1 VFERIRNV
9 VVTLLGVALCLF
21 TLVEV
26 NFPQLQQQ
34 SALAVFVMLGMTI
47 CFLVFPLH
55 KRFENNVALRAT
67 DVLLAL
73 ATIVCCGFVIVQTEP
88 WLQQFWLAGE
98 SGTVQSLTAR
108 ASDENSIDYAIGIVG
123 LLLVLEVT
131 RRSIGWIVPA
141 LALLFVGHSFYCYL
155 ASSHGWAAM
164 PDMLFPHQGQSLKS
178 IASTTF
184 LQTLGVF
191 GPAAGVM
198 FKYVFLFVVF
208 GSFLEM
214 SGATQ
219 FIIDFAEKVFGRSP
233 GGPAKISVLGSGLMG
248 SLSGSAVANAV
259 TTGAFT
265 IPMMRNSGF
274 EPRIAGGITAA
285 AAAGGALVPP
295 VMGAGAYMML
305 ELVEPQV
312 TFLQIATAAVLPATL
327 YYFSIYMIVHY
338 YSRRIGA
345 QSVQKTAEDEVR
357 SLWQFEA
364 IVFVGALVALVGLL
378 LMNFSPFRAVTGS
391 LVLIL
396 LLGTM
401 RKRLKLATAPRL
413 FAITSFFVVIV
424 IHQFS
429 PQIDQLFAP
438 AREHLLP
445 EWLQAYVAKSWLDLN
460 TDAFSIRRMFE
471 SLLDS
476 SIFGMLGMIVFGT
489 INRDWRP
496 TIINALTKSA
506 KNGVSLVAASACVGI
521 IIGIVQQTGI
531 AADFSAAIRDQ
542 VESNLL
548 LALVGIMACSIV
560 LGMGVPS
567 VVCYLLM
574 ATLMGSLLSELGII
588 PLAAHLF
595 IFYFGMMSMVTPPVA
610 LAAYA
615 SASIAGSRIMPT
627 AMAAFRFSLVG
638 FTLPFMFVYRPELLL
653 MSDKPEVTV
662 KLMRPKEVKV
672 GEPAAINGKLVWYG
686 EPRGFSKIEI
696 VGAQGNAAATIL
708 RTSDFGTFRSEVDPG
723 NWIITTYER
732 DRIPLDPAT
741 MSELTLTEDQRI
753 ETGDD
758 IVLFTGEGTV
768 VSPGDLEEDDAG
780 TTFYLT
786 QDGEAQHLGSLTF
799 DPSQANEESTGSGA
813 ADDDNRL
820 QFTDQRLSMLSVALA
835 MLAALVGI
843 VALAAGIAGYMSS
856 DLRTWVRVLMLFAAA
871 LLLSPDLEIAG
882 TQIGAFTNIIGG
894 GLFVVLVVINRLKTN
909 AESPAATV

>member
-9 VVTLLGVALCLF
+9 AVTLLGVALCLF

-26 NFPQLQQQ
+26 NFPKLQQQ

-47 CFLVFPLH
+47 CFLVYPAH
-55 KRFENNVALRAT
+55 KRFENNVAFRAT

-73 ATIVCCGFVIVQTEP
+73 ATVVCCGFVIVQTEP
-88 WLQQFWLAGE
+88 WLNQFWLEGGV
-98 SGTVQSLTAR
+98 SGKVKSLLDRA
-108 ASDENSIDYAIGIVG
+108 ASDGNDIDYTIGLVG

-155 ASSHGWAAM
+155 ASAHGWAAM
-164 PDMLFPHQGQSLKS
+164 PDMLFPHKGQSLNS
-178 IASTTF
+178 IVSTTF
-184 LQTLGVF
+184 LQDLGVF
-191 GPAAGVM
+191 GPAATVM

-219 FIIDFAEKVFGRSP
+219 FIIDFAEKVFGRTP

-274 EPRIAGGITAA
+274 EPRIAAGITAA

-312 TFLQIATAAVLPATL
+312 TFLQIAKAALLPAIL

-345 QSVQKTAEDEVR
+345 QSLQKSDDDETR

-378 LMNFSPFRAVTGS
+378 LMKFSPFRAVTGS

-401 RKRLKLATAPRL
+401 RRRLKIEMAPRV
-413 FAITSFFVVIV
+413 FAITSFFIV
-424 IHQFS
+424 IALHQFS
-429 PQIDQLFAP
+429 PQIADWIP
-438 AREHLLP
+438 NWMHT
-445 EWLQAYVAKSWLDLN
+445 YVAKSWLIPK
-460 TDAFSIRRMFE
+460 TDVLSIRLIFE

-476 SIFGMLGMIVFGT
+476 SIFGMLGMIIFGT
-489 INRDWRP
+489 INRAWRP
-496 TIINALTKSA
+496 TIISALTKSA
-506 KNGVSLVAASACVGI
+506 KNGVTLVAASACVGI

-531 AADFSAAIRDQ
+531 AADFSATIRDH
-542 VESNLL
+542 VESNLF
-548 LALVGIMACSIV
+548 LALLGIMACSIV

-615 SASIAGSRIMPT
+615 SASIAGARIMPT
-627 AMAAFRFSLVG
+627 ALAAFRFSLVG

-686 EPRGFSKIEI
+686 VPQAFSKIEI
-696 VGAQGNAAATIL
+696 AAAQGNAAATVL
-708 RTSDFGTFRSEVDPG
+708 RTSDFGSFRAEVDPG
-723 NWIITTYER
+723 EWIITTYER
-732 DRIPLDPAT
+732 ERIPLDPAT

-758 IVLFTGEGTV
+758 VVLFTGEGTV
-768 VSPGDLEEDDAG
+768 VSPDELQVDDS
-780 TTFYLT
+780 TTVYLT
-786 QDGEAQHLGSLTF
+786 EDGEPQHLGVLTF
-799 DPSQANEESTGSGA
+799 DPSLRNEESTDSGA
-813 ADDDNRL
+813 AFQDNRL
-820 QFTDQRLSMLSVALA
+820 QFTDQRLSLLSVALA
-835 MLAALVGI
+835 LFAGVVGI
-843 VALAAGIAGYMSS
+843 LALAAGIAGYMSS
-856 DLRTWVRVLMLFAAA
+856 ELRMGVRVSMLFAAA

-882 TQIGAFTNIIGG
+882 TQIGIYTNIAGG
-894 GLFVVLVVINRLKTN
+894 ALFVVLVMVDRLKTT
-909 AESPAATV
+909 AESRAATA